1 MIQKSRF
8 EATQHRPST
17 FPPQHSHL
25 LAQRE
30 HLQPTTKENR
40 KSGENRAEYIDHK
53 SAVTRCNDSVS
64 RIWVTG
70 QTIDLTH
77 QYRFDY
83 AQEPISGACATKL
96 LLQFR

>member
-1 MIQKSRF
+1 
-8 EATQHRPST
+8 
-17 FPPQHSHL
+17 

-30 HLQPTTKENR
+30 HLQRDVQATAKENR

-53 SAVTRCNDSVS
+53 SSVTRCNDSVS
-64 RIWVTG
+64 RIWVEG

-83 AQEPISGACATKL
+83 GREAQLYRFA
-96 LLQFR
+96 